1 MGSRDPRV
9 DAYIAGATPFARP
22 ILSYIRKVV
31 HAGCPAVEEG
41 MKWSFPHFMSDGI
54 LCSMAAF
61 KKHCAFGFWKGTLLN
76 KAGRT
81 PQSRDAM
88 GQYGRI
94 TTIADLPSERALIAL
109 VRKAA
114 ALNAAGAKVP
124 RRATSTSMKP
134 AVRAPADLMKALRAN
149 TKALDAFKA
158 FSPSHKRE
166 YITWITEAKTDETR
180 QRRLMTAVDW
190 MEHGRSRHWMY
201 ARKP

>member
-9 DAYIAGATPFARP
+9 DAYIAGAMPFARP
-22 ILSYIRKVV
+22 ILTYIRKVV
-31 HAGCPAVEEG
+31 HAGCPGVEEG

-61 KKHCAFGFWKGTLLN
+61 QKHCAFGFWKGALLN
-76 KAGRT
+76 NGKRT
-81 PQSRDAM
+81 PQSRGPM

-94 TTIADLPSERALIAL
+94 TKITDLPRPKEFTAL

-114 ALNAAGAKVP
+114 ALNAAGVKVP
-124 RRATSTSMKP
+124 RRAPAMKP
-134 AVRAPADLMKALRAN
+134 AVKTPADLMKALRAN

-180 QRRLMTAVDW
+180 QRRVMTAVDW
-190 MEHGRSRHWMY
+190 IEHGKSRHWMY

>member
-94 TTIADLPSERALIAL
+94 TTIADLPSERALTAL

-124 RRATSTSMKP
+124 RRATSMKP

-149 TKALDAFKA
+149 TKALNAFKA